1 MSDMQQTPRVTDVF
15 IAGGGPAGLAAAIA
29 CCQKGLR
36 VVVADVCRPPI
47 EKPCGEGLMPDSVS
61 ALRRLGAGLPSGES
75 FAFGGVRFQGSGVC
89 VDASFPNGYG
99 VGVRRRVLHDALVSA
114 AEEAGALLLWNAR
127 VSAVSRQGVVVDG
140 DLIRSRWIVGADGEK
155 SQIRRWSGLDHT
167 TCYARRFGFRK
178 HFRVRPWTDR
188 VEVYWGTAGQFYI
201 TPVSPSEIC
210 AVLLS
215 RDRHQRIDHA
225 LREFPELRNR
235 LAGVATDAERGAVS
249 MSRHLRHVARD
260 GVALIGDAS
269 GSVDAITGEG
279 LCLAF
284 RQAEALALALEA
296 GDLQIYEAEH
306 RRLFRRPT
314 LMARLMLSMD
324 RFSLIRHRA
333 LHALAGKP
341 AIFANLLAAH
351 VAERPTAELVTS
363 GIIPLGLRMV
373 AAR

>member
-1 MSDMQQTPRVTDVF
+1 MSDIQQTPRVADVF

-29 CCQKGLR
+29 CCGKGLR
-36 VVVADVCRPPI
+36 VVVADLCRPPI
-47 EKPCGEGLMPDSVS
+47 EKPCGEGLMPDSVA
-61 ALRRLGAGLPSGES
+61 ALRRLGVCLPSGES
-75 FAFGGVRFQGSGVC
+75 FAFGGVRFQGSGVS
-89 VDASFPNGYG
+89 VDASFPSGHG
-99 VGVRRRVLHDALVSA
+99 VGVRRRILHDILVSA
-114 AEEAGALLLWNAR
+114 AEEAGAVLLWEAR
-127 VSAVSRQGVVVDG
+127 VSAVSHEGVVVDG
-140 DLIRSRWIVGADGEK
+140 GLIRSRWIIGADGEN
-155 SQIRRWSGLDHT
+155 SQVRRWSGLDHT
-167 TCYARRFGFRK
+167 TSYARRFGFRK
-178 HFRVRPWTDR
+178 HFRMPPWTDR

-201 TPVSPSEIC
+201 TPVSSTEIC

-225 LREFPELRNR
+225 LGEFPELRDR
-235 LAGVATDAERGAVS
+235 LAGVAADAERGAVS
-249 MSRHLRHVARD
+249 VSRQLRRVARG

-279 LCLAF
+279 LLLAF
-284 RQAEALALALEA
+284 RQAEALALALDT

-306 RRLFRRPT
+306 RRLFRRPA

-324 RFSLIRHRA
+324 RFPKIRHRA
-333 LHALAGKP
+333 LHAMAAKP

-351 VAERPTAELVTS
+351 MAERPTAELVTS